1 MTAFSDA
8 PLPAWPRRLRV
19 LRAAC
24 GFCDG
29 NGMRTIPL
37 VTDRGVVWSP
47 YRRIECRSCQ
57 GNGRIPLV
65 VEHARGEGPEA
76 PA

>member
-1 MTAFSDA
+1 MSSTSGQGV
-8 PLPAWPRRLRV
+8 PAWPRRLKV

-29 NGMRTIPL
+29 QGTRTIPL
-37 VTDRGVVWSP
+37 LTDRGMVWSP

-65 VEHARGEGPEA
+65 VERAQTEGL
-76 PA
+76 